1 MTEKTTSEAE
11 LELVLEKSRD
21 NIMIT
26 DGAGRILKAG
36 SKCAIIYGR
45 EIEQMLG
52 ISIYDLEREGVLKPS
67 VSAQVLRQKAPVQLM
82 QTTETG
88 RTVMAEGFPLFDAQG
103 TLYRV
108 ISFSQDLTDLQLLQQ
123 EYELLQQKLQQ
134 RSVAHDAE
142 VIQAQELTFKSAQL
156 KELYALLQRVAPSDA
171 NLLML
176 GESGVG
182 KTAFAQLA
190 HHLSSRRGGPFIEVN
205 CSAIPENLFE
215 SEMFGYAPGS
225 FTGASRQG
233 KPGLIEQAHRGTL
246 FLDEVGDL
254 PLAMQVKLLKV
265 LQDGKVTR
273 IGSTEPRVLD
283 FRLIS
288 ATNQPLQQRVES
300 GHFRL
305 DLYYRLNVV
314 PVTIAPLR
322 ERPED
327 IAPLLE
333 RVLGKLN
340 ARYQQHKVLDSRAR
354 HQLIHYAWPGNVREL
369 ENVLE
374 RSYVAS
380 PGTVIHYDGPDPVHR
395 AGGTAPAPSLM
406 SAQSASDLDSGG
418 DFSSLPEALDA
429 FERQLL
435 QQALKRCNTTYELAD
450 YLRISQPT
458 VFRRLRKYGL
468 QVRKGQYEGVQGRK
482 KP

>member
-1 MTEKTTSEAE
+1 
-11 LELVLEKSRD
+11 
-21 NIMIT
+21 
-26 DGAGRILKAG
+26 
-36 SKCAIIYGR
+36 
-45 EIEQMLG
+45 
-52 ISIYDLEREGVLKPS
+52 
-67 VSAQVLRQKAPVQLM
+67 
-82 QTTETG
+82 
-88 RTVMAEGFPLFDAQG
+88 
-103 TLYRV
+103 
-108 ISFSQDLTDLQLLQQ
+108 
-123 EYELLQQKLQQ
+123 
-134 RSVAHDAE
+134 
-142 VIQAQELTFKSAQL
+142 
-156 KELYALLQRVAPSDA
+156 
-171 NLLML
+171 ML

-333 RVLGKLN
+333 QVLGKLN

-450 YLRISQPT
+450 YLGISQPT
-458 VFRRLRKYGL
+458 VFRRLRKHGL

>member
-1 MTEKTTSEAE
+1 MASSSAERE

-395 AGGTAPAPSLM
+395 AGGTAPASSLT
-406 SAQSASDLDSGG
+406 STQPASDLDSGG

-450 YLRISQPT
+450 YLGISQPT

>member
-1 MTEKTTSEAE
+1 MASSSAERE

-354 HQLIHYAWPGNVREL
+354 HQLIHYAWPGNVREM

-450 YLRISQPT
+450 YLGISQPT
-458 VFRRLRKYGL
+458 VFRRLRKHGL